1 MKALAEE
8 PGARYSS
15 VQALSADVSAFLSG
29 RPVAAHREGPLEWAA
44 RQATRYRTALVLVA
58 AYLAM
63 RVALILW
70 QS

>member
-1 MKALAEE
+1 V
-8 PGARYSS
+8 G
-15 VQALSADVSAFLSG
+15 
-29 RPVAAHREGPLEWAA
+29 